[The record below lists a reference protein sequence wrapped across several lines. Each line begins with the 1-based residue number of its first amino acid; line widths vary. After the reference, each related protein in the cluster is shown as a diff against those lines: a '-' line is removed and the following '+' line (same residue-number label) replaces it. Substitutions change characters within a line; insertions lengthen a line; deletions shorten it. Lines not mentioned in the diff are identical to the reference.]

1 MRRGGAFTAA
11 LLALAS
17 FGIASPLHAGTILV
31 LSQTAAR
38 LTALDSETHDRR
50 GSSLALAPGPAN
62 LVVSPDG
69 QRAYVAHADSGM
81 ISVVDLAAW
90 QVSASYA
97 APGSPFGLALAGA
110 DRLYVGDWN
119 GESVHELDAANGAVL
134 RSAKIGKAPAHLVAT
149 PNGRQLLA
157 VAREENTVTILDVAT
172 LQARATLAV
181 ERAPFALAVAP
192 DGSHAVVANAQA
204 GSVSTVDL
212 ATATVTASTRVGA
225 MPYGVAFTPG
235 GVAVVSNQQSGTV
248 AVLAADTELEPAAAS
263 RLLTIRVGSYPE
275 GVAVSGDDARAYV
288 ANWFSDDLSVVDLV
302 ARRETARISLPAGPR
317 AVAVVAGSFGR

>member
-1 MRRGGAFTAA
+1 MRRSGVGTAA
-11 LLALAS
+11 LLVLAL

-31 LSQTAAR
+31 LSQTAAQ
-38 LTALDSETHDRR
+38 LTALDSETHERR

-62 LVVSPDG
+62 LVVSADG
-69 QRAYVAHADSGM
+69 QRAYVAHADSGK

-90 QVSASYA
+90 NVFTSYA

-110 DRLYVGDWN
+110 DRLFVGDWN

-134 RSAKIGKAPAHLVAT
+134 RSARIGKAPAHLAAT
-149 PNGRQLLA
+149 PDGRQLLA
-157 VAREENTVTILDVAT
+157 VAREGDTVTILDTAM

-192 DGSHAVVANAQA
+192 DGSHALVANAQA
-204 GSVSTVDL
+204 GSVSIVDL

-225 MPYGVAFTPG
+225 MPYGVAFTPDG
-235 GVAVVSNQQSGTV
+235 LAVISNQQSGTV
-248 AVLAADTELEPAAAS
+248 AVLVAGAKEETLAAS
-263 RLLTIRVGSYPE
+263 PASTIRVGSYPE
-275 GVAVSGDDARAYV
+275 GVAVSGDGARAYV
-288 ANWFSDDLSVVDLV
+288 ANWFSDDLSVIDLV
-302 ARRETARISLPAGPR
+302 QRRETARITLPAGPR